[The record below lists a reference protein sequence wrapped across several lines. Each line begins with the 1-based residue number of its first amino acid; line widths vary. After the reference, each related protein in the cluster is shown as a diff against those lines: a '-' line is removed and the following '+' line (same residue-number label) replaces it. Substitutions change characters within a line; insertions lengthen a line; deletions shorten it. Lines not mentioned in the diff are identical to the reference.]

1 MHETPLIANTIA
13 RKKLF
18 EMNRTISDTAE
29 YGCYLFNQACFPLLR
44 DFMERQDADVVGRG
58 LGLNDSGVDNQHLIN
73 VNNSIRDHSV
83 EVIGKK
89 LRGYMSAMKRIL

>member
-1 MHETPLIANTIA
+1 
-13 RKKLF
+13 
-18 EMNRTISDTAE
+18 
-29 YGCYLFNQACFPLLR
+29 
-44 DFMERQDADVVGRG
+44 